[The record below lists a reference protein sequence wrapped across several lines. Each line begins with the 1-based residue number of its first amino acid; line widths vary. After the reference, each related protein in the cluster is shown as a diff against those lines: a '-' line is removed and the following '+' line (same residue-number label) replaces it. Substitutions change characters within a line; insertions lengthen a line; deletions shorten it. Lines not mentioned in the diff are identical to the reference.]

1 MLIFKQLYHLFIIFT
16 VAICNIM
23 TVNFRLVH
31 SCGAV
36 RMPVSGYS
44 AEERGTSNTD
54 SYKVFVK
61 DSQGQLYKKRTFY

>member
-1 MLIFKQLYHLFIIFT
+1 
-16 VAICNIM
+16 M

-61 DSQGQLYKKRTFY
+61 DSQGQLYKKRASF